1 MSNDIL
7 REATEL
13 YKKFRRVSIAEFFEK
28 NRHLLGFDSPRKALL
43 IAVKELVDNSLD
55 ACEEARILPDVYV
68 EVTRMSK
75 DIFKVVVEDNG
86 PGIPYDKVP
95 EIYGSFL
102 FGTKFHRY
110 VSTRGKQGIGASAVT
125 LYAQLTTRR
134 PIEVITKTPDADKA
148 IKHKIM
154 IDINTNTP
162 IVMERKYISWRRKH
176 GTAVTVYLKAQYIR
190 GKQSIDEYIELTA
203 LANPHARIEYVN
215 PDGEIIEYKRITNSL
230 PDLKEV
236 KPHPHGIEIGTFDRM
251 LKNTKYNT
259 LEKFLME
266 EFFGIGKKTA
276 EEILKKAGLSG
287 DINPKDLDFDDV
299 ERLYEVLQN
308 TKIKALP
315 AKYITTMGKDN
326 IIRALTN
333 LYDPDFVTAYIRR
346 PAVYRGN
353 PFIVEVGLA
362 YGGKI
367 EEFKVIRYANRV
379 PLLYKAGECAITHAL
394 EEINLKKYG
403 LTLEEGKVKDPLIIM
418 VHVASV
424 WIPFTSES
432 KEAIAPYPEIVKE
445 IELGIKKALRELQIF
460 LNKKKALETVGEKY
474 KTLYGYG
481 LEVSKYLSDIINVP
495 EDEVRKR
502 IINRIKKELEN
513 DIEEI
518 IRGIREIRRLVKE
531 KKIESAKGSIRRL
544 LKDIV
549 ETEIISKEELDSI
562 IEDVIK
568 KFLEKKLLEVE
579 EQK

>member
-1 MSNDIL
+1 MSSDTL
-7 REATEL
+7 KEATEL
-13 YKKFRRVSIAEFFEK
+13 YKKFKRVSIAEFFEK

-43 IAVKELVDNSLD
+43 ITVKELVDNSLD
-55 ACEEARILPDVYV
+55 ACEEAKILPDIYV
-68 EVTRMSK
+68 EITKMSK
-75 DIFKVVVEDNG
+75 DVFKVVVEDNG

-102 FGTKFHRY
+102 FGSKFHRY

-162 IVMERKYISWRRKH
+162 IVEERKYISWKKRH
-176 GTAVTVYLKAQYIR
+176 GTSVTVYLKAQYVR
-190 GKQSIDEYIELTA
+190 GKQSVDEYIELTA
-203 LANPHARIEYVN
+203 LANPHARIVYVN
-215 PDGEIIEYKRITNSL
+215 PDGEMIEYKRITNSV
-230 PDLKEV
+230 PELKEV
-236 KPHPHGIEIGTFDRM
+236 KPHPHGIEIGTLDRM
-251 LKNTKYNT
+251 LKNTKYDN

-276 EEILKKAGLSG
+276 EEILKRAGLSG
-287 DINPKDLDFDDV
+287 NKNPKELSFDEV
-299 ERLYEVLQN
+299 EKLYEALQN

-326 IIRALTN
+326 IIRALTH
-333 LYDPDFVTAYIRR
+333 LYDPDFVTAYVRK

-353 PFIVEVGLA
+353 PFIVEVGIA

-367 EEFKVIRYANRV
+367 EEFKILRYANRV
-379 PLLYKAGECAITHAL
+379 PLLYKAGECAITHAI

-432 KEAIAPYPEIVKE
+432 KEAIASYPEIVKE
-445 IELGIKKALRELQIF
+445 IELGVKKALRELQIF
-460 LNKKKALETVGEKY
+460 LNKKRALETVGEKY

-481 LEVSKYLSDIINVP
+481 LEVSKYLSEIINVS
-495 EDEVRKR
+495 EEEVKNR
-502 IINRIKKELEN
+502 IVNRIKKELEN

-518 IRGIREIRRLVKE
+518 IKGIREIRRLVRE
-531 KKIESAKGSIRRL
+531 KKIESAKGAIRRL

-549 ETEIISKEELDSI
+549 DTKIISKEELDSI
-562 IEDVIK
+562 IEGVINR
-568 KFLEKKLLEVE
+568 FLEKKLLEVD
-579 EQK
+579 EQ